1 MMRPFLLV
9 FLFLVPVLPAQPP
22 DPAALARAVSAYE
35 FGQDRA
41 PLDAMSDA
49 VRLSYHDP
57 ALRSKLEA
65 ALIQLLAGSATHA
78 AKDYA
83 CRTLSLIGGDA
94 SVPPLAALINDSKLG
109 SIALYALERIPGQA
123 ASDALLKA
131 LPRSSGLTRAGI
143 VNALA
148 RRGVSSPLYRKLLND
163 PGAETS
169 SAAAYAIAE
178 TGSAADI
185 QALLA
190 ARHSNSVARDAAVRL
205 AARLGPAGR
214 PVYEALWASSEPA
227 MARVAALEG
236 LARLDGAKA
245 LPAILAAV
253 KSAEPPVQSEAI
265 RLAARLGAHRQ
276 LLEALPSLSPPAQVR
291 ALTALSEAGAA
302 AALPAFRSAINSPD
316 PAIRVAAIRA
326 LGRNGAPEDAGILA
340 RRAAGSEEA
349 EREEARSALVRLKG
363 AAADAA
369 IVQAMPSADPKLKV
383 ELIKAASERGTQEAV
398 PELLS
403 SARSTDRDVR
413 REAYRALRDIA
424 PASAAPTLVALLAQ
438 APSAADR
445 RELER
450 ALASTLRR
458 NPQAPLA
465 PLEQE
470 YDAARSSDIKASL
483 LSVMGQSARDDA
495 LPRLRAALALPE
507 PPLRRAAILALTEW
521 PTPAPAAELLNSA
534 RSDSEPA
541 LRILA
546 LRGYIKLVSTP
557 SNRAPAE
564 VAAQLAEVLKLSPQ
578 PEEKKA
584 LLAALTRFI
593 CRESLEVA
601 KSLAGDPAVAAEA
614 KAAVERLERSLAYRR

>member
-1 MMRPFLLV
+1 MKRPFLI
-9 FLFLVPVLPAQPP
+9 FFSLVPLLLAQPP

-41 PLDAMSDA
+41 PLDAMSGA
-49 VRLSYHDP
+49 VRLSYNEP
-57 ALRSKLEA
+57 AMKSKLEA
-65 ALIQLLAGSATHA
+65 ALVQLLGGSATHA

-83 CRTLSLIGGDA
+83 CRQLSLIGGDA
-94 SVPPLAALINDSKLG
+94 SVPALAALINDSKLG
-109 SIALYALERIPGQA
+109 SIALYALERIPGKA
-123 ASDALLKA
+123 SSDALLKA
-131 LPRSSGLTRAGI
+131 LPLSSGLTRTGI

-148 RRGVSSPLYRKLLND
+148 RRGVSNPVYRKLLND
-163 PGAETS
+163 PDPLTS

-190 ARHSNSVARDAAVRL
+190 VRHSNSAARDAAVRL
-205 AARLGPAGR
+205 AGRLGAAGR
-214 PVYEALWASSEPA
+214 PVYTALWASSEPL

-245 LPAILAAV
+245 LPIVLEAA
-253 KSAEPPVQSEAI
+253 KSAEQTVQAEAI

-276 LLEALPSLSPPAQVR
+276 LLDALPSLSPSAQVR
-291 ALTALSEAGAA
+291 AITALSETGAVS
-302 AALPAFRSAINSPD
+302 ALPAFRSAINSPD

-340 RRAAGSEEA
+340 RKAVDSEEE

-369 IVQAMPSADPKLKV
+369 IVKAMPSADPKLKV

-398 PELLS
+398 PEILA

-424 PASAAPTLVALLAQ
+424 PASAAPALVTLLAQ

-445 RELER
+445 REMER

-465 PLEQE
+465 PLAQE
-470 YDAARSSDIKASL
+470 YDASRSSDIKASL

-507 PPLRRAAILALTEW
+507 PSLRRAAILALTEW

-557 SNRAPAE
+557 SDRAPAD
-564 VAAQLAEVLKLSPQ
+564 VAAQLAEVLKLSPP

-614 KAAVERLERSLAYRR
+614 KAAVERIERSLAFRR